1 MTTPLPAP
9 QSLVERLRAAD
20 ADALTEVY
28 RREGA
33 VLLRTATWMLGS
45 ASDGED
51 LVQDLFVGLPDAIG
65 SYRGD
70 GELGA
75 WLRRIVVRMA
85 LMRLRSERRRR
96 ESPVAAAEAV
106 PMRDGGANAIVARL
120 TLDQALRALP
130 DELRVVFVLKEIE
143 GFAHAEIAARLGIGV
158 NAAQVRLHRARRT
171 LRALLESAS

>member
-1 MTTPLPAP
+1 MTTPLPVAA
-9 QSLVERLRAAD
+9 SLLDRLRAAD
-20 ADALTEVY
+20 AGALDEVY

-51 LVQDLFVGLPDAIG
+51 VVQDLFVGLPDAIS

-96 ESPVAAAEAV
+96 EAPADAAETV
-106 PMRDGGANAIVARL
+106 PSRAGGANAMAARI
-120 TLDQALRALP
+120 TLDTALRALP
-130 DELRVVFVLKEIE
+130 DDLRVVFVLKEIE
-143 GFAHAEIAARLGIGV
+143 GYSHAEIASRLGIEV
-158 NAAQVRLHRARRT
+158 NTAQVRLHRARRA
-171 LRALLESAS
+171 LRALLEDAR